1 MSLLL
6 FWIEGIML
14 NVKTLILLGPGSSQ
28 KSTQIIQSHVS
39 VSNWFKSKKES
50 LQASHSAHF
59 GKNIQ
64 ILVEF
69 YLVV

>member
-1 MSLLL
+1 
-6 FWIEGIML
+6 ML
-14 NVKTLILLGPGSSQ
+14 NVKTLILLDPGSRH
-28 KSTQIIQSHVS
+28 KSTQIIHVS

-59 GKNIQ
+59 GKNIL

-69 YLVV
+69 YLLV